1 MVKVDGRQSEA
12 VVLSVET
19 EVDGNVGMLF
29 IDIEAP
35 MNEMEQWKDHQQVHL
50 EAAWKPNFICFPFHP
65 TLTAIFGS
73 CSVQGA
79 FVVYPYLVQHHLYV
93 LLRSAGDLEPLQRT

>member
-50 EAAWKPNFICFPFHP
+50 EAAWKPPGSRTVFASPFIPH
-65 TLTAIFGS
+65 
-73 CSVQGA
+73 
-79 FVVYPYLVQHHLYV
+79 
-93 LLRSAGDLEPLQRT
+93 